1 MSEFQ
6 ERYEIQSNP
15 NLSQRTTDRP
25 TTSSNI
31 NRNGQYMFRLL
42 ERYEQYLT
50 HIYEEIVNICLI
62 QSQCIFARYIF
73 FIAALKSL
81 KKCVGILILLV
92 IHVVHDSFSRLL
104 INITLVYKISMHLQV
119 NNIKIDSKSALRL
132 LGLNINASFTFHF
145 MTLLLWSARVTS
157 FYLSTIHILPVKEQL
172 HSLDVLLI
180 SGLLEEL
187 LERQERFFLLEPFH

>member
-1 MSEFQ
+1 M
-6 ERYEIQSNP
+6 
-15 NLSQRTTDRP
+15 
-25 TTSSNI
+25 
-31 NRNGQYMFRLL
+31 
-42 ERYEQYLT
+42 
-50 HIYEEIVNICLI
+50 
-62 QSQCIFARYIF
+62 YIF
-73 FIAALKSL
+73 FIAALKGL
-81 KKCVGILILLV
+81 KKCVGILILIV
-92 IHVVHDSFSRLL
+92 IHVVHDSVSRLL

-145 MTLLLWSARVTS
+145 MTLLLWSARVT
-157 FYLSTIHILPVKEQL
+157 IHILPVKEQL

>member
-1 MSEFQ
+1 MLDTGLVYFCD
-6 ERYEIQSNP
+6 I
-15 NLSQRTTDRP
+15 
-25 TTSSNI
+25 
-31 NRNGQYMFRLL
+31 
-42 ERYEQYLT
+42 YLF
-50 HIYEEIVNICLI
+50 YRCVKE
-62 QSQCIFARYIF
+62 S
-73 FIAALKSL
+73 
-81 KKCVGILILLV
+81 KKCVGILILIV

-132 LGLNINASFTFHF
+132 LGLNINVSFTFHF
-145 MTLLLWSARVTS
+145 MTRLLWSARVTS